1 MAVDKSAWI
10 KTPMRYGVCFILKKK
25 KKKKKKK
32 KLHFSLTTLKGH
44 LRN

>member
-1 MAVDKSAWI
+1 MAVDKNAWI
-10 KTPMRYGVCFILKKK
+10 KTWMRYGVCFIL
-25 KKKKKKK
+25 KKKKK

>member
-10 KTPMRYGVCFILKKK
+10 KTWMRYGVCFILG
-25 KKKKKKK
+25 KKKKK